1 MNRVEYIKKRLRGKI
16 LDVGYYAC
24 TLHEEVLKTAGKEN
38 VYGVDTETIKE
49 TKHYK
54 KGSAE
59 KKMPFAANEFDT
71 LLAGELIEHLKT
83 PEKFLKEANRVLKK
97 GGKIILTTPNKDS
110 LMNKLF
116 HNNEAPL
123 HFSLFNT
130 QTLTK
135 ILNKNGFEVED
146 FTYLPYTIESS
157 QGSNNPWS
165 FPLREGISHI
175 LPKKLREELVV
186 TARKK

>member
-1 MNRVEYIKKRLRGKI
+1 MNRVKYIKKRLNGKI

-24 TLHEEVLKTAGKEN
+24 TLHEEVLKSAGKEN
-38 VYGVDTETIKE
+38 VYGIDTETKRE

-59 KKMPFAANEFDT
+59 ERTLFPANEFDT
-71 LLAGELIEHLKT
+71 ILAGELIEHLKK
-83 PEKFLKEANRVLKK
+83 PEKFLKEANRLLKK
-97 GGKIILTTPNKDS
+97 GGKIIITTPNKDS
-110 LMNKLF
+110 LMNKVF

-135 ILNKNGFEVED
+135 ILNKTGFEVED

-157 QGSNNPWS
+157 EGSNNPWS
-165 FPLREGISHI
+165 FPIRQAISII
-175 LPKKLREELVV
+175 LPKKFREELIV

>member
-1 MNRVEYIKKRLRGKI
+1 MNRVEYIKKRLNGKV

-38 VYGVDTETIKE
+38 VYGIDTETKKE

-59 KKMPFAANEFDT
+59 GRMPFSANEFDT
-71 LLAGELIEHLKT
+71 LLAGELVEHLKN
-83 PEKFLKEANRVLKK
+83 PEKFIKEANRVLKK
-97 GGKIILTTPNKDS
+97 GGKIIITTPNKDS
-110 LMNKLF
+110 LVNRIF

-130 QTLTK
+130 KTLTK
-135 ILNKNGFEVED
+135 SLNKNGFEVED
-146 FTYLPYTIESS
+146 YTYLSYTRESS
-157 QGSNNPWS
+157 EGSNNPWS
-165 FPLREGISHI
+165 FPLREAISLI